1 MSFATLERAVLA
13 ELKVVAK
20 NSKIRLK
27 DIMEWSTGD
36 IKPHEGETYYFLPE
50 LKVHCCVKLPAKKA
64 AEQNVHPTLLES
76 APLEASSTPEHS
88 VTSQTDQ
95 TPQQRG

>member
-27 DIMEWSTGD
+27 DIMEWSTG
-36 IKPHEGETYYFLPE
+36 KVTPQEGETYYFLPD
-50 LKVHCCVKLPAKKA
+50 LKVHCCVKLPVKKVA
-64 AEQNVHPTLLES
+64 TKA
-76 APLEASSTPEHS
+76 
-88 VTSQTDQ
+88 
-95 TPQQRG
+95 

>member
-27 DIMEWSTGD
+27 DIMEWSTGEL
-36 IKPHEGETYYFLPE
+36 KPQEGETYYFLPD

-64 AEQNVHPTLLES
+64 AEQSVHPTV
-76 APLEASSTPEHS
+76 ATVATPEVES
-88 VTSQTDQ
+88 TTRNS
-95 TPQQRG
+95 G